1 MRSGSGDGQ
10 DGGVRVTIGVD
21 THADLHVGV
30 AVDQF
35 GRRLGTRSVLTTP
48 AGFAELVAWA
58 SAFGVLERVGIEGTG
73 SYGAG
78 LARWLRARGV
88 VVVEVER
95 PDRHGRQARRRRG
108 KSDPLDAET
117 AARAV
122 QAGMVIGQ
130 PKAGDGEVEMIRTLR
145 LARRSAMKA
154 RTQAANQL
162 HALVVT
168 APEGLRARLR
178 RLALPH
184 LVATA
189 AAFRPGVLT
198 TPTAATKLALRSL
211 AVRHRQLTAEI
222 AALDGQLEC
231 LIARVAPEL
240 VAVKGVSTA
249 TAATLLVAAGD
260 NPERLRSEAAFA
272 HLCGVAPIPAS
283 SGKTLRHRLN
293 RGGDRQANTALHL
306 LAVRRMG
313 WDPAT
318 RAYVARRTAD
328 GLSKPEILRCLKR
341 YLARE
346 LYPLLVRNP
355 ALRPASVGT
364 PGSRSEPPAAPGAGE
379 RPSPAGPQRSGGPR
393 RPRG

>member
-1 MRSGSGDGQ
+1 MHSVAPPA
-10 DGGVRVTIGVD
+10 VRVTVGVD
-21 THADLHVGV
+21 THAELHVAAALDQLGQLLGTH
-30 AVDQF
+30 AFPTTAAGYAALLAWAGQF
-35 GRRLGTRSVLTTP
+35 GAVERLGL
-48 AGFAELVAWA
+48 
-58 SAFGVLERVGIEGTG
+58 EGTG

-78 LARWLRARGV
+78 LARWLRARGLA
-88 VVVEVER
+88 VVEVGR
-95 PDRHGRQARRRRG
+95 PKRQGRRRRG
-108 KSDPLDAET
+108 KSDPLDAEA

-122 QAGMVIGQ
+122 QAGTATAQ
-130 PKAGDGEVEMIRTLR
+130 PKAGDGPVEMIRALQA
-145 LARRSAMKA
+145 ARRSALKA

-198 TPTAATKLALRSL
+198 TPAAATKLALRSL

-222 AALDGQLEC
+222 AALDGQLQR
-231 LIARVAPEL
+231 LVAQAAPEL
-240 VAVKGVSTA
+240 VAVKGVSTV

-293 RGGDRQANTALHL
+293 RGGDRQANKALHL

-393 RPRG
+393 RRRG